1 MTDYWGNWHFADI
14 VIPRCQSAV
23 LAVLDRPA
31 ILPLL
36 SDVGFEFAF
45 GAPGSDGDAIIF
57 RDLALIPR
65 LEAEITRRGLQHEI
79 EIKEAAGLLA
89 SAMGLD

>member
-1 MTDYWGNWHFADI
+1 
-14 VIPRCQSAV
+14 V

-31 ILPLL
+31 ILRLL